1 MAVDVAHYDGREPAF
16 VKHTF
21 LDKYLPAL
29 IGKVCSPKSRYREFV
44 YVDGFAGPWKSVAG
58 ETFNDT
64 SFGIALNHMTAQRL
78 LYLSNGHDVKMRA
91 FLVEKVATS
100 FTQLQQAVQRFPK
113 IEIVPLHGL
122 MEDHAATIASLIPA
136 SAFSF
141 TLIDPKGF
149 PEIGKLMPLLKRD
162 NAEALVNFMFDF
174 ANRFGGT
181 DLIPKLEAWLSL
193 AGKEGWRDLINGH
206 SGVEREQIYED
217 LAVEALRA
225 TPGYTYAPVITVDKV
240 LHNRPLYKLIFLS
253 RRSKGLEVFRDSEEK
268 TLGAQAE
275 VRSVAKANKKA
286 ANSAMGDLFADGS
299 DAVPNDRSSHVIR
312 RSQEQAPTQLTM
324 RLIAAGAEGVTWGD
338 LWPRILEDFSVT
350 RSWLGR
356 QVNELRK
363 SGQLSAPGWPSK
375 RKQIPDDGQRLI
387 WSNRES

>member
-1 MAVDVAHYDGREPAF
+1 MAVDIAHYEGREQAF

-21 LDKYLPAL
+21 LDRYLPAL
-29 IGKVCSPKSRYREFV
+29 IGKVCSRYDEFV
-44 YVDGFAGPWKSVAG
+44 YIDGFAGPWKSAAG
-58 ETFNDT
+58 EKFEDT

-78 LYLSNGHDVKMRA
+78 LYLSKGRDVKMRA
-91 FLVEKVATS
+91 FLVEKDANS
-100 FTQLQQAVQRFPK
+100 FAQLQQAIQQFSK
-113 IEIVPLHGL
+113 IEVTPLNGM
-122 MEDHAATIASLIPA
+122 MEEHAADIASLIPS

-149 PEIGKLMPLLKRD
+149 PEINKLMPLLEHK

-181 DLIPKLEAWLSL
+181 DLIPRLEAWLSL
-193 AGKEGWRDLINGH
+193 AGNDGWRERITCL
-206 SGVEREQIYED
+206 SGVEREQAYEN

-225 TPGYTYAPVITVDKV
+225 IPGYAYAPVITVDKV

-253 RRSKGLEVFRDSEEK
+253 RHSKGLEVFRDSEAK

-275 VRSVAKANKKA
+275 VRSAAKAKIKA
-286 ANSAMGDLFADGS
+286 ANSGMSDLFANGS
-299 DAVPNDRSSHVIR
+299 DAVPNDRSSQVIV
-312 RSQEQAPTQLTM
+312 RSQKQASAQLDE
-324 RLIAAGAEGVTWGD
+324 RLMSAGVKGMKWGE

-356 QVNELRK
+356 CVNDKRKAGQVL
-363 SGQLSAPGWPSK
+363 APEWRSE
-375 RKQIPDDGQRLI
+375 RKQIPEDDQHLI
-387 WSNRES
+387 WAKVDH